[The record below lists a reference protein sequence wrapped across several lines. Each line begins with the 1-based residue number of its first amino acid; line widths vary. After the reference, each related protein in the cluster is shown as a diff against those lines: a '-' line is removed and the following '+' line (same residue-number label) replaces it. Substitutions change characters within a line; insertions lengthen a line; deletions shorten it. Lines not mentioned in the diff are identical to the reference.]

1 VNDSIQSILEKKPIN
16 LLAYSDPYAKTILI
30 KELINESNS
39 KIIYL
44 DFDLLFSGYIHSK
57 LIPKSENLHLFQIQ
71 KQTWE
76 EILQQTLL
84 EISSN
89 KSIVIIDS
97 INVFYNLFTERND
110 VGRFINS
117 NIMLLVNS
125 AKISNS
131 IILVNTF
138 IPSKEKFNEE
148 IPKYIVKTE
157 FLSKFFLDMKNS
169 FIKIS
174 SFSKELPEKIT
185 KIEIHSEII

>member
-1 VNDSIQSILEKKPIN
+1 
-16 LLAYSDPYAKTILI
+16 
-30 KELINESNS
+30 
-39 KIIYL
+39 
-44 DFDLLFSGYIHSK
+44 
-57 LIPKSENLHLFQIQ
+57 
-71 KQTWE
+71 
-76 EILQQTLL
+76 
-84 EISSN
+84 
-89 KSIVIIDS
+89 
-97 INVFYNLFTERND
+97 
-110 VGRFINS
+110 
-117 NIMLLVNS
+117 MLLVNS

-174 SFSKELPEKIT
+174 SFSKELLEKIT